1 MPHINEMFPKPHITP
16 DLLNKPYELVI
27 KAVEQKELRPNQTQ
41 VTRWIIR
48 FEKTEK
54 YLILNKTNASAIAGL
69 YGPYTEQWIG
79 KRIVLYATQARIRGE
94 LQDVIR
100 IRGPQAN
107 LILDQDNSNSE

>member
-27 KAVEQKELRPNQTQ
+27 KSIEQKELRPHNSPE
-41 VTRWIIR
+41 TRWIVH

-69 YGPYTEQWIG
+69 YGPNTEGWIG
-79 KRIVLYATQARIRGE
+79 KKVVLYTTKAKIKGVMR
-94 LQDVIR
+94 DVIR

-107 LILDQDNSNSE
+107 LITD